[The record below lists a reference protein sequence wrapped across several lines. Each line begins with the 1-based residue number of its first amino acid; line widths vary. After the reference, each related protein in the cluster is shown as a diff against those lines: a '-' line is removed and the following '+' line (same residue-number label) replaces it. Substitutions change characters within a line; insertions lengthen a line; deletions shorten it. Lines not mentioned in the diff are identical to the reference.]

1 MSRMTI
7 ETKKYRLIERIIDL
21 QDEKLLNQLE
31 QFFDHQLEG
40 GKVLAE
46 ITKPMKEKLDIEQL
60 MVEQNYEGFAPEEVE
75 QLIKDIDLQEPIDK
89 LLEI

>member
-1 MSRMTI
+1 MTV
-7 ETKKYRLIERIIDL
+7 ETKKYRLIERITDL

-31 QFFDHQLEG
+31 EFLDQQSES

-46 ITKPMKEKLDIEQL
+46 ITKPMKEKLDLEQL
-60 MVEQNYEGFAPEEVE
+60 KLDQNYQGFVPEEVE
-75 QLIKDIDLQEPIDK
+75 KLIKDIDLQEPIDK